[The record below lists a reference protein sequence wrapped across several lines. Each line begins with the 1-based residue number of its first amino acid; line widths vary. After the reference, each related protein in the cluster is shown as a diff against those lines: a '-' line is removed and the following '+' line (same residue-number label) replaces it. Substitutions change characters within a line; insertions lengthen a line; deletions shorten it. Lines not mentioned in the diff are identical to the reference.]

1 MFLSHSSWLCILL
14 PTLIAATPHKTAP
27 ARPKRSLPPS
37 LQQQVPACA
46 QPCLQTSL
54 SEQFPFACTTPVDLS
69 CLCSRYSFN
78 GQTLGEAAVG
88 CIYTSCSTYH
98 GATSAY
104 NICLGQRY
112 AVAPT
117 LTALTVV
124 ARTSSTPASM
134 TSSRPITITTFH
146 TTPKTSSTPQSRTSN
161 TETVIADSVSLV
173 PSATSTTP
181 RQTTAEVTTT
191 SLPAADPPKTMNTA
205 QIVGLAVAVG
215 AAFVIAI
222 VLMGLTIFLRRRR
235 ERKRGV
241 PVNEKEALSPGPST
255 YSSRY
260 SLPFAPESSVPDPP
274 NQFLMPPPLVH
285 KMSGRS
291 IRAQYEADAVP
302 KPLKLNGAR
311 SLNAASA
318 QPAASSNASP
328 DSIHPLLR
336 PLQKPLGNTSSSSV
350 PLEQIGL
357 AITVEPPWP
366 ATSQSKPMIQPLVEE
381 NKHQRPTISRRNADL
396 SQRPDSVMTQTT
408 LFEEDDFRR
417 ESKLLPAP
425 PQVPIPPI
433 RTLQPSRP
441 LPSKRPI
448 QTAMESTTIRRV
460 PRQSE
465 LFLDIPVRYSRS
477 QLLQVATSQSLPR
490 GKRESA
496 SALHRQ
502 PPSGARKSEHIPRSA
517 DSEVNHGDIPD
528 YYFTTYDQPR
538 TIHSVSPGNAG
549 KQLRSKAD
557 QTYRSAKPKRSSSN
571 VSRATSRA
579 STNIRDSWS
588 SQTSF
593 ETADPDDP
601 TPEDDEGEKRFQNG
615 RLSPVA
621 ESPIHK
627 LRYPKVPRTSNQLVP
642 RSPKS
647 PQSQASKNSP
657 RGQLQPSS
665 LLVKRKGEQGALK
678 LGSPFRSGSPDAQT
692 ASEIRRYRHHLR
704 SSSVETFNPARNSE
718 RSTRTQSSLWPKS
731 PAMFEPDV
739 VKPLTIRK
747 TQLLQTPTEDMQVL
761 KSPVW
766 VPRLTPTRQGDDL
779 FINVTYSKPG
789 QPSSGTSSY
798 IP

>member
-1 MFLSHSSWLCILL
+1 MFLSHSSWLCIIL
-14 PTLIAATPHKTAP
+14 PTLIAATPHRTAP
-27 ARPKRSLPPS
+27 ARPKRSLPPK
-37 LQQQVPACA
+37 LQQQLPACA

-78 GQTLGEAAVG
+78 GQALGEVAVG
-88 CIYTSCSTYH
+88 CIYASCSTYH

-117 LTALTVV
+117 LTALTIV
-124 ARTSSTPASM
+124 ARTSSTSVRM
-134 TSSRPITITTFH
+134 TSPSPVTITTFH
-146 TTPKTSSTPQSRTSN
+146 TTPTTSSATRSQTSH
-161 TETVIADSVSLV
+161 TETVVADSVSLV
-173 PSATSTTP
+173 PSATSKTP
-181 RQTTAEVTTT
+181 QQTTT
-191 SLPAADPPKTMNTA
+191 SLAAVDPPKTMTPA
-205 QIVGLAVAVG
+205 QIAGLAVAVG
-215 AAFVIAI
+215 AAFIIAI
-222 VLMGLTIFLRRRR
+222 ALMGLTIFLRRRR

-241 PVNEKEALSPGPST
+241 SVSEKEALSPGPST

-260 SLPFAPESSVPDPP
+260 SLPFAPESSVSDPP
-274 NQFLMPPPLVH
+274 NRFLLPPAPVH
-285 KMSGRS
+285 KRSGQS
-291 IRAQYEADAVP
+291 LKPLYEADVVTKA
-302 KPLKLNGAR
+302 LKLKAAR
-311 SLNAASA
+311 DH
-318 QPAASSNASP
+318 PAASEQSTASSNTDQ

-336 PLQKPLGNTSSSSV
+336 PSQKTPNNASSSSV

-357 AITVEPPWP
+357 AISVEPPRP
-366 ATSQSKPMIQPLVEE
+366 VTKQSESKIQQPLIEQD
-381 NKHQRPTISRRNADL
+381 KQRPIISRRNADI
-396 SQRPDSVMTQTT
+396 SQRPDSVVTQTT

-417 ESKLLPAP
+417 ESKLLPAL

-433 RTLQPSRP
+433 RTFQPSRP
-441 LPSKRPI
+441 LPATSPI
-448 QTAMESTTIRRV
+448 QAAVENTTIRRV
-460 PRQSE
+460 PPHSE

-477 QLLQVATSQSLPR
+477 QLPKVAPLQSSPHDKWEL
-490 GKRESA
+490 A
-496 SALHRQ
+496 SAAQRQQ
-502 PPSGARKSEHIPRSA
+502 PPSAACASEHNPRSA

-528 YYFTTYDQPR
+528 YYFTAYDQPK
-538 TIHSVSPGNAG
+538 TIHSVSPGNPG
-549 KQLRSKAD
+549 RRLRSKMD
-557 QTYRSAKPKRSSSN
+557 QTYGNSKPKRSSSN

-593 ETADPDDP
+593 ETVDPDDP
-601 TPEDDEGEKRFQNG
+601 TPEDDDGNKRLQDG

-647 PQSQASKNSP
+647 PQSQVSQHSP
-657 RGQLQPSS
+657 RWQSQPSS

-678 LGSPFRSGSPDAQT
+678 LGSPFRSGSPDSRT
-692 ASEIRRYRHHLR
+692 AGEIRRYRQHLR
-704 SSSVETFNPARNSE
+704 SSSVETFSPARNSE

-731 PAMFEPDV
+731 PAMFDPDLV
-739 VKPLTIRK
+739 RPLTIRK
-747 TQLLQTPTEDMQVL
+747 TQLLQTPIEEIQAL
-761 KSPVW
+761 KSPLW

-789 QPSSGTSSY
+789 HPRSGTSSY
-798 IP
+798 VP

>member
-1 MFLSHSSWLCILL
+1 MFLSHSSWLCIIL
-14 PTLIAATPHKTAP
+14 PTLIGATPHKTAP
-27 ARPKRSLPPS
+27 ARPKRSLPPK

-78 GQTLGEAAVG
+78 GQALGEVAVG
-88 CIYTSCSTYH
+88 CIYASCSTYH

-104 NICLGQRY
+104 NICLGQSY

-117 LTALTVV
+117 LTALTIV
-124 ARTSSTPASM
+124 AITSSTPVSM
-134 TSSRPITITTFH
+134 TTSRPITITTFH
-146 TTPKTSSTPQSRTSN
+146 TTAKTSSKLQTRTSH
-161 TETVIADSVSLV
+161 TETVIADSVSLI

-181 RQTTAEVTTT
+181 PQTTTP
-191 SLPAADPPKTMNTA
+191 LPASEPPKTMTPA
-205 QIVGLAVAVG
+205 QIAGLAVAVG

-222 VLMGLTIFLRRRR
+222 GLMGLTIFLRKRR
-235 ERKRGV
+235 ERKKGV
-241 PVNEKEALSPGPST
+241 LVNEKEPSSPGPST

-260 SLPFAPESSVPDPP
+260 SLPFVPQSSMPDPP
-274 NQFLMPPPLVH
+274 KRFLLPPPPVY
-285 KMSGRS
+285 KRSGQS
-291 IRAQYEADAVP
+291 IRTQYEADALP
-302 KPLKLNGAR
+302 KPLKLNGTR
-311 SLNAASA
+311 NLDTGSE
-318 QPAASSNASP
+318 QPVASSNANP
-328 DSIHPLLR
+328 GSIHPLLR
-336 PLQKPLGNTSSSSV
+336 PDPKTLGNASSSSV
-350 PLEQIGL
+350 PLEEIGL
-357 AITVEPPWP
+357 AITVEPPRP
-366 ATSQSKPMIQPLVEE
+366 ATGQNEQKTQPPIQEKKYE
-381 NKHQRPTISRRNADL
+381 RPAISRRNADL

-417 ESKLLPAP
+417 ESKLLPAL

-433 RTLQPSRP
+433 RTFQPSRP
-441 LPSKRPI
+441 LPSTSPI
-448 QTAMESTTIRRV
+448 QAAMESITIRRV
-460 PRQSE
+460 PQQSE

-477 QLLQVATSQSLPR
+477 QLSKVATSQSLPC

-496 SALHRQ
+496 AALHKQ
-502 PPSGARKSEHIPRSA
+502 LPSASRTSEHDPRSA
-517 DSEVNHGDIPD
+517 ESEINHGDIPD
-528 YYFTTYDQPR
+528 YYFTTYDQPK
-538 TIHSVSPGNAG
+538 TIHSVSPGNQG
-549 KQLRSKAD
+549 RRLRSKAD
-557 QTYRSAKPKRSSSN
+557 QTYGTTKPKRSSST

-593 ETADPDDP
+593 ETVDPEDP
-601 TPEDDEGEKRFQNG
+601 TPEDDDGDKRLQDG

-647 PQSQASKNSP
+647 PQSQASQNSP
-657 RGQLQPSS
+657 RWQSQPSS
-665 LLVKRKGEQGALK
+665 LLAKRKGEQGALK
-678 LGSPFRSGSPDAQT
+678 LGSPFRSGSPDART

-704 SSSVETFNPARNSE
+704 SSSVEAFSPARNSE

-739 VKPLTIRK
+739 VRPLTIRK
-747 TQLLQTPTEDMQVL
+747 TQLLQTPTEDMHAL